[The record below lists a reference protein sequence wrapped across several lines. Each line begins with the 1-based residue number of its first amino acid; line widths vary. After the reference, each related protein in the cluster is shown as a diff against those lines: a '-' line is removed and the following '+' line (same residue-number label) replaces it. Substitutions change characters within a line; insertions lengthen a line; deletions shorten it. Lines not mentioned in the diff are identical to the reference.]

1 MRDPGTPQTSQVPAP
16 RGRPFANGNSGRKP
30 GSKNRTTLVAAA
42 LLEGEAEELVR
53 KAIELAK
60 AGDVAMLKFLLER
73 ILPRERLIKLDLPR
87 MKFADDAVE
96 ALGKVMSDVAEG
108 RMTPSEGAAAAPLIN
123 SCARAIDMADLVKRM
138 DSLAHVKSEQKT
150 VVRYETVEE
159 IRQAMIAKGWSP
171 AQLDALEAAMEPK
184 FIQEQRKEEELRAAL
199 RERGIDPDIL
209 EAPRDV
215 LAAIGLKFLEYK
227 KPDPVQ

>member
-1 MRDPGTPQTSQVPAP
+1 MTQVHHKHPKS
-16 RGRPFANGNSGRKP
+16 RP
-30 GSKNRTTLVAAA
+30 LAAA
-42 LLEGEAEELVR
+42 HSPTAIPAENQAPKIALRLSPRRCSKARQKSSVR

-87 MKFADDAVE
+87 MEFADDAVE

-108 RMTPSEGAAAAPLIN
+108 RMTSSEGAAVAPLIN

-159 IRQAMIAKGWSP
+159 RRQAMIAKGWSP
-171 AQLDALEAAMEPK
+171 AELDALEAAMEPK
-184 FIQEQRKEEELRAAL
+184 FIQEQRKKEELRAAL

-209 EAPRDV
+209 EAPPDV

-227 KPDPVQ
+227 KPDLVQ